1 MCYGWHLYIHR
12 KVASRSLFRL
22 VAHFQILR
30 RLMKEKF
37 DAYVLWPLAKKFQNW
52 IVDWSTARNFMVYS
66 ECYSTHM
73 GHKRSVQEI
82 RKSYCPNISTV
93 HTGFNGTPL
102 YSYMCFKEE
111 VLLGYLSC
119 IIMVLPGVLL
129 SALIIYNLNK
139 KSQTSYVYVAIMASP
154 LLWVSFPFLAFIVR
168 VRRIKGGINTLDIT
182 DILKFIHLFF
192 FLW

>member
-1 MCYGWHLYIHR
+1 
-12 KVASRSLFRL
+12 
-22 VAHFQILR
+22 
-30 RLMKEKF
+30 
-37 DAYVLWPLAKKFQNW
+37 
-52 IVDWSTARNFMVYS
+52 
-66 ECYSTHM
+66 M

-129 SALIIYNLNK
+129 SALIIYNLSK
-139 KSQTSYVYVAIMASP
+139 KSQKSYVYVAIMASP
-154 LLWVSFPFLAFIVR
+154 LLWVSFPFLAFV
-168 VRRIKGGINTLDIT
+168 VKVRIKGRY
-182 DILKFIHLFF
+182 KYFRFYAHSKIHSLT
-192 FLW
+192 